1 MNLELYP
8 SLLAANPLKIGNCI
22 QSCVKSNL
30 STLHIDIMDMHY
42 VPNLG
47 LNIQLCKQINK
58 EFPEVLLNVHLM
70 TLAPE
75 KIIEQLF
82 KLSIHAIAFHPMT
95 TVDTA
100 KLIKEIQSNGILAG
114 IAINPFEDLL
124 PFERYLC
131 DYFLVMGVSPGFSGQ
146 KFNSTTFD
154 KINELKSNSY
164 TDQKGII
171 VDGGVNLDN
180 INELMRLGVQGCV
193 LGNAIFN
200 GNNIENNIQQIQK
213 NLGSV
218 K

>member
-1 MNLELYP
+1 
-8 SLLAANPLKIGNCI
+8 
-22 QSCVKSNL
+22 
-30 STLHIDIMDMHY
+30 
-42 VPNLG
+42 
-47 LNIQLCKQINK
+47 
-58 EFPEVLLNVHLM
+58 
-70 TLAPE
+70 
-75 KIIEQLF
+75 
-82 KLSIHAIAFHPMT
+82 MT